1 MYILQIPGYS
11 SYYKNQDKWRGGGV
25 GMYIKN
31 TIKHKEQQDV
41 ELGETIEYM
50 WVEYQGKNKNNNY
63 LVGVFYQPR
72 PEDKKNW
79 CGFKS

>member
-1 MYILQIPGYS
+1 
-11 SYYKNQDKWRGGGV
+11 
-25 GMYIKN
+25 MYIKN

-50 WVEYQGKNKNNNY
+50 WVEYQGKNKNSNY

-72 PEDKKNW
+72 PEDKKIDADSKARYDTFSNNDNL
-79 CGFKS
+79 K